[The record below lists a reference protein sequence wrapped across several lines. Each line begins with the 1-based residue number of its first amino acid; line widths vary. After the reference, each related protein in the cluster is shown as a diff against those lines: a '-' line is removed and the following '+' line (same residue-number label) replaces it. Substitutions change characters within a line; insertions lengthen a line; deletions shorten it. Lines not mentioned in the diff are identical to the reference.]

1 MCPSED
7 ESVPS
12 RLRSSSSSCSGGQPQ
27 GKASQVVGDIF
38 RKLLLPQ
45 LQSPAK
51 LHGDL
56 VALVHAQKRRQ
67 LQQGQAGAVAHRH
80 PVAHLNKI
88 RIMRRNVQHLG
99 SACVGVLR

>member
-1 MCPSED
+1 MP
-7 ESVPS
+7 
-12 RLRSSSSSCSGGQPQ
+12 LRGRERPLQAPKQLVQLLRRQPQ

-38 RKLLLPQ
+38 RKLLLSQ

-88 RIMRRNVQHLG
+88 RIMRRNVQHL
-99 SACVGVLR
+99 SPACVGVLR